1 MKNLMTVFQKLAE
14 MKLTISERAGVKVI
28 QATELARIK
37 NELMTAMAADLNA
50 MFEATELAFNVGF
63 TGDGLVSTVENESV
77 DSVNG
82 EVAIQFDIKVK
93 NLEFDFASENEMFL
107 EAEKVKAIEKAAAEE
122 AKQAK
127 IKKDAEARAQ
137 KAREKA
143 NKATKAD

>member
-28 QATELARIK
+28 QATELAKIK
-37 NELMTAMAADLNA
+37 AELMQAMAADLNA

-63 TGDGLVSTVENESV
+63 TADGLVSTVENESV
-77 DSVNG
+77 ESVNG

-93 NLEFDFASENEMFL
+93 NLEFDFESENEMFL
-107 EAEKVKAIEKAAAEE
+107 EQEAIKAQEKAAAEE

>member
-37 NELMTAMAADLNA
+37 KELMEAMAADLNA

-93 NLEFDFASENEMFL
+93 NLEFDFATENEMFL

>member
-37 NELMTAMAADLNA
+37 NELMTAMAADLEA
-50 MFEATELAFNVGF
+50 MFNETELAFNVGF
-63 TGDGLVSTVENESV
+63 TGDGLVSTVENDSV
-77 DSVNG
+77 ESVNG

-93 NLEFDFASENEMFL
+93 NLEFDFESENEMFL
-107 EAEKVKAIEKAAAEE
+107 EAEKVKAEEKAAAEI

-127 IKKDAEARAQ
+127 IKSDAALRA
-137 KAREKA
+137 EKKRIKEL
-143 NKATKAD
+143 KATKAD